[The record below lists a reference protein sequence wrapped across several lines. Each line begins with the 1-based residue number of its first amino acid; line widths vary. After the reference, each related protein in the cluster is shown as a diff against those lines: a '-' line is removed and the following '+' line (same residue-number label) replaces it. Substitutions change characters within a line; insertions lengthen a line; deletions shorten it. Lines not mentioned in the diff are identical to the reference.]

1 MKKELSIILPV
12 FNEKDSLPIMV
23 RLLNSTIKFKKE
35 IIIVYDDQNDNSVEV
50 AKELAAELPDITLV
64 HNNIGK
70 GAKYA
75 VEMGVRIS
83 KYENIKEDLTKMK
96 KMYSSG
102 ALTALQKS
110 AEVKQ
115 KWPLLNLVRQI
126 LKSNN
131 YNMEPIRKSNGYT
144 KEGKKKYLRFFIIK
158 KIKSTK
164 EVEVEVN

>member
-1 MKKELSIILPV
+1 MTETQQIVKEFLNKCGIVFEDYKMLDGMLIPRETLLSQ
-12 FNEKDSLPIMV
+12 E
-23 RLLNSTIKFKKE
+23 
-35 IIIVYDDQNDNSVEV
+35 
-50 AKELAAELPDITLV
+50 
-64 HNNIGK
+64 
-70 GAKYA
+70 
-75 VEMGVRIS
+75 
-83 KYENIKEDLTKMK
+83 KYENIKEDLIKMK

-110 AEVKQ
+110 AETKQ

>member
-1 MKKELSIILPV
+1 MTETQQIVKEFLNKCGIVFEDYKMLDGMLIPRETLLSQ
-12 FNEKDSLPIMV
+12 E
-23 RLLNSTIKFKKE
+23 
-35 IIIVYDDQNDNSVEV
+35 
-50 AKELAAELPDITLV
+50 
-64 HNNIGK
+64 
-70 GAKYA
+70 
-75 VEMGVRIS
+75 
-83 KYENIKEDLTKMK
+83 KYENIKEDLIKMK

-110 AEVKQ
+110 AETKQ

-131 YNMEPIRKSNGYT
+131 YKMDPIRKSNGYT
-144 KEGKKKYLRFFIIK
+144 NEGKKEIFAIFYYQ

>member
-1 MKKELSIILPV
+1 MTETQQIVKEFLNKCGIVFEDFKMLDGMLIPRDTLLSQ
-12 FNEKDSLPIMV
+12 E
-23 RLLNSTIKFKKE
+23 
-35 IIIVYDDQNDNSVEV
+35 
-50 AKELAAELPDITLV
+50 
-64 HNNIGK
+64 
-70 GAKYA
+70 
-75 VEMGVRIS
+75 

-110 AEVKQ
+110 AETKQ